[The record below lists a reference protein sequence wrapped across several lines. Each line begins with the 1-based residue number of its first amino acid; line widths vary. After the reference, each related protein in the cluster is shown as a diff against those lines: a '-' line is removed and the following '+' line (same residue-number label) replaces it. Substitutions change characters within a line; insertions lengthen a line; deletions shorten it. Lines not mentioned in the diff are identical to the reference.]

1 MMMMMNITAL
11 ILQVMCSDVWWFKY
25 CVIKGSVP
33 DSMPAWMDNLSK
45 KFTSSS
51 CPFNIRLFIA
61 KLILNTEQVKYLHR
75 YISGQ

>member
-1 MMMMMNITAL
+1 MQFRLSNITAL
-11 ILQVMCSDVWWFKY
+11 RQQVMCDVWWFKY

-45 KFTSSS
+45 KFTSPG

-61 KLILNTEQVKYLHR
+61 KLILNTEQV
-75 YISGQ
+75 